1 MQTISISHKRF
12 KELEELQLS
21 SFISNTEGKIYLI
34 KDKNNWD
41 TSYKVLKRFYDN
53 ESPLFG
59 NKLLTLNIL
68 ENSQIDIEELVMP
81 DKLVINSGR
90 LVGYTMEYIEGT
102 NLKELFDN
110 IKYDREK
117 MIKHLKE
124 IGIILEKI
132 RKLNNYKKGVNFY
145 LNDIHEAN
153 FILDKNDH
161 IRVIDIDSCKIG
173 NNIPVCAKYLTPF
186 SPIDEL
192 PDKYRKCSN
201 TRIGYINPDMN
212 SDLYCYT
219 IMILNYLYKDNI
231 QKLDIAEFY
240 SYLNY
245 LNSIGFPYELLDCF
259 SSLYEY
265 TDNINPMELLDMI
278 PKDMGRAHHKVFEL
292 VK

>member
-1 MQTISISHKRF
+1 MQTMSISNKKFKELEQLYLAPSISHK
-12 KELEELQLS
+12 
-21 SFISNTEGKIYLI
+21 EGEIYLI

-41 TSYKVLKRFYDN
+41 ISYKVLKRFYDN

-68 ENSQIDIEELVMP
+68 ENSQIDLDELVLP
-81 DKLVINSGR
+81 EKLVINNGR

-102 NLKELFDN
+102 NLKEIFNN
-110 IKYDREK
+110 IKYDRLE

-132 RKLNNYKKGVNFY
+132 RKLNSYKKVNNFH

-153 FILDKNDH
+153 FILDKNGH
-161 IRVIDIDSCKIG
+161 IKVIDIDSCKIG
-173 NNIPVCAKYLTPF
+173 NNIPVCAKYLTPY
-186 SPIDEL
+186 SQIDEL
-192 PDKYRKCSN
+192 PDKYRKCSD
-201 TRIGYINPDMN
+201 TRIGYIDPDMN
-212 SDLYCYT
+212 SDLYCYN

-278 PKDMGRAHHKVFEL
+278 PKDMGRAHHKIYEL

>member
-1 MQTISISHKRF
+1 MQTMSISNKKFKELEQLYLAPSISHK
-12 KELEELQLS
+12 
-21 SFISNTEGKIYLI
+21 EGEIYLI

-41 TSYKVLKRFYDN
+41 ISYKVLKRFYDN

-81 DKLVINSGR
+81 DKLVINNGR

-153 FILDKNDH
+153 SL
-161 IRVIDIDSCKIG
+161 
-173 NNIPVCAKYLTPF
+173 KYL
-186 SPIDEL
+186 
-192 PDKYRKCSN
+192 
-201 TRIGYINPDMN
+201 
-212 SDLYCYT
+212 
-219 IMILNYLYKDNI
+219 
-231 QKLDIAEFY
+231 
-240 SYLNY
+240 
-245 LNSIGFPYELLDCF
+245 SIV
-259 SSLYEY
+259 
-265 TDNINPMELLDMI
+265 I
-278 PKDMGRAHHKVFEL
+278 
-292 VK
+292 